1 MHDNAYKAFV
11 SSTYLDLKDHRA
23 RVIGALRGMGMFV
36 DPMEDW
42 KADSDEPKK
51 ISQERMEGCDLCVL
65 LVAFRRGYIPDG
77 ETKSITQLEYEA
89 AVKQG
94 VEIRV
99 YLLNEEAAWPRKFD
113 ELDKDPNLR
122 VWRTQLGK
130 KHGVE
135 FFSTDASTLDVSGA
149 IGRWLTKKNKGQP
162 PAVQR
167 IDWPEGQSPYPGLE
181 WFDEEYAP
189 LFFGRERE
197 VADIL
202 AKMREPKGRLLII
215 SGASGSG
222 KSSLVGAGLWKAL
235 IKEGRLAGSTGWKWM
250 RMQPSDGETPWQA
263 LTAGLKSTFPKI
275 KKRPVDL
282 AREFSGGETSLS
294 DVLQDYL
301 TTGQELV
308 LFIDQLEEVFTQGF
322 AQEDVRPF
330 INGLV
335 EMAHA
340 SGSRI
345 RVLATI
351 RSEFIETL
359 SECET
364 VRTHLNQ
371 GYQYL
376 VGSVSPRML
385 QDMIERPAQA
395 TGYQFQDNLVGAILD
410 EAGKEPGSLPLVAYT
425 LKQLFDQRKRR
436 TLTQAAYKKMKGVV
450 GAIGTKAEQVLRGL
464 DEGVLAAWDGLF
476 AELVHVER
484 ERPPTRMR
492 VPLSSFQND
501 GEALKLI
508 QALSGQDCR
517 VLVTSGEEAGRLV
530 EVAHE
535 RLFTGWDRLKNWIEK
550 SGEALRLIDHAE
562 EAAQRWK
569 GGRCQSQEVWPI
581 HRVQE
586 VQTALQQCHK
596 QPSRI
601 LDDFL
606 KPQWMLIEQLKNPRL
621 SHKDRMDIGMKL
633 AEFGDPRP
641 GVGVKDGIPDIKW
654 IDIPGGKI
662 RLEGV
667 KKVFTV
673 KPFLIAKYPV
683 TNAQFQ
689 AFIDDGGYD
698 PDQEWW
704 KGILHQEVVA
714 GLWEELNAPRENVSW
729 FEAVAF
735 CRWLSARTGKS
746 IRLPTEWEWQQ
757 AATGGN
763 PANDYPW
770 RTEWDPARCNSGESR
785 LNRTTPVGLY
795 PQGATMQ
802 GVQGA
807 QGVMDMA
814 GNVWEWCLNE
824 YDHSESSE
832 SVCLDDSES
841 DHVLRGGS
849 WDYYN
854 PESLRSS
861 YRDRTTSVLRYHF
874 IGFRLAQDI
883 R

>member
-51 ISQERMEGCDLCVL
+51 FSQERMEGCDLCVL

-99 YLLNEEAAWPRKFD
+99 YLLNEEAAWTRKFD

-149 IGRWLTKKNKGQP
+149 IGRWLTKKNKGQA

-181 WFDEEYAP
+181 WFDKEYAP
-189 LFFGRERE
+189 LFFGRDRE
-197 VADIL
+197 VSDIL
-202 AKMREPKGRLLII
+202 AKMCEPKGRLLII

-235 IKEGRLAGSTGWKWM
+235 IKEGRLPGSTAWKWM
-250 RMQPSDGETPWQA
+250 RMQPSNGETPWQA
-263 LTAGLKSTFPKI
+263 LASHLKYEFPKI
-275 KKRPVDL
+275 KERPSEL
-282 AREFSGGETSLS
+282 AKKFSARRTTIEA
-294 DVLQDYL
+294 VLQTYL
-301 TTGQELV
+301 TSGQELV
-308 LFIDQLEEVFTQGF
+308 LFIDQLEELFTQGF
-322 AQEDVRPF
+322 SQKDIQAF
-330 INGLV
+330 LKSLV
-335 EMAHA
+335 QMAHA

-395 TGYQFQDNLVGAILD
+395 TGYQFQDNVVGAILD

-562 EAAQRWK
+562 EAATRWHER
-569 GGRCQSQEVWPI
+569 GESPDDLWLSPQGIQD
-581 HRVQE
+581 
-586 VQTALQQCHK
+586 TLQAVT
-596 QPSRI
+596 R
-601 LDDFL
+601 FG
-606 KPQWMLIEQLKNPRL
+606 KNPSPVLERFL
-621 SHKDRMDIGMKL
+621 NPAQELITVLERPEVSHQDRFQIGL
-633 AEFGDPRP
+633 TILLFGDDPRP
-641 GVGVKDGIPDIKW
+641 GVGVKDGIPDIEW

-662 RLEGV
+662 RLKGV

-673 KPFLIAKYPV
+673 KPFKIAKYPV
-683 TNAQFQ
+683 TNAQFH
-689 AFIDDGGYD
+689 AFIEDGGYD

-704 KGILHQEVVA
+704 KGLEHQESA
-714 GLWEELNAPRENVSW
+714 SSAWQEPNAPRENVSW
-729 FEAVAF
+729 FEAMAF
-735 CRWLSARTGKS
+735 CRWLSARRNEV

-763 PANDYPW
+763 PANVYPW
-770 RTEWDPARCNSGESR
+770 GKKWDAARCNSDESR

-795 PQGATMQ
+795 PQGAT
-802 GVQGA
+802 A
-807 QGVMDMA
+807 QGVMDLA
-814 GNVWEWCLNE
+814 GNVWELCLNK
-824 YDHSESSE
+824 YDHPEKPESLR
-832 SVCLDDSES
+832 LDDSE
-841 DHVLRGGS
+841 DWRVIRGGS
-849 WDYYN
+849 WNGYPGN
-854 PESLRSS
+854 LRAST
-861 YRDRTTSVLRYHF
+861 RDRNTTDYRN
-874 IGFRLAQDI
+874 INRGFRLAQDI